1 MSGARSWA
9 LPIST
14 WSPAWRSQSRYWSVS
29 ITTKLSLPVTTPPFA
44 STRTISPT
52 SPATESASRAT
63 STPTSNRSSPR
74 SRVLRG
80 TQGSLW
86 VARLTARVQ
95 RACRICS
102 GPLALSHSGEGS
114 GLTAESFAPTNH
126 RPGEHAG
133 LWACADCGTVQQ
145 IDIPKGAA
153 LEDLYREMADSDYL
167 AEEQGRR
174 ETARR
179 LLDLVGAHGPPGTL
193 LDVGCGHGLL
203 LDEARRRGFSVK
215 GIELSRTAAGYARD
229 VLGLDVFEGALEEF
243 AAAHEGPG
251 FDAIVL
257 ADVIE
262 HLPDPLG
269 ALDACR
275 DLLNPGGA
283 LCVVT
288 PDPASLTAR
297 AAGGRWWGYLPAH
310 TFLFPRATLR
320 ELLEAR
326 ALVIAEDVPLRRTFT
341 ARYWL
346 NGLAERGGGLGRTV
360 ATLARAPV
368 AGRPLTLSLHDERVI
383 LAHKLEP
390 ARPPKPLV
398 RQRGGDYRV
407 HVVLPAY
414 KAVETVE
421 LVAGAI
427 PPDAVDRALVVDDA
441 SPDDTS
447 ETALRA
453 GFDVVRHHANRGYGA
468 SQKTSYVRA
477 ILDDADAVV
486 MVHADNQYDPA
497 LVAQMVRPIEAGIA
511 DVVIGSRLLED
522 EAIAGGMPRWKWVGN
537 RALTAIEN
545 MAFRRGY
552 SEYHTGYRAF
562 STEFLRS
569 IPFLRNS
576 DEFVFDQEIFAQMV
590 STRARVVELPIP
602 TRYFLEASTVSFRA
616 SVEYGLRTLGVLLR
630 YRLHERGRRWS
641 LLSPPATRIR
651 AESETGAAVSE

>member
-1 MSGARSWA
+1 
-9 LPIST
+9 
-14 WSPAWRSQSRYWSVS
+14 VS
-29 ITTKLSLPVTTPPFA
+29 ERI
-44 STRTISPT
+44 
-52 SPATESASRAT
+52 
-63 STPTSNRSSPR
+63 
-74 SRVLRG
+74 
-80 TQGSLW
+80 
-86 VARLTARVQ
+86 
-95 RACRICS
+95 CRICS
-102 GPLALSHSGEGS
+102 GALELSHAGEGS

-133 LWACADCGTVQQ
+133 LWTCADCGTVQQ
-145 IDIPKGAA
+145 LDIPEETD
-153 LEDLYREMADSDYL
+153 LTTLYREMSDSDYL
-167 AEEQGRR
+167 AEERGRR
-174 ETARR
+174 ATARR

-193 LDVGCGHGLL
+193 LEVGCGHGLL
-203 LDEARRRGFSVK
+203 LDEARRRGHSVK
-215 GIELSRTAAGYARD
+215 GVELSRNAAGYARD
-229 VLGLDVFEGALEEF
+229 VLGLDVFEGPLEEF
-243 AAAHEGPG
+243 AAAHEGEG

-262 HLPDPLG
+262 HLEDPLA

-275 DLLNPGGA
+275 DLLAPGGA

-288 PDPASLTAR
+288 PDPSSLTAR
-297 AAGGRWWGYLPAH
+297 IAGARWWGYLPAH
-310 TFLFPRATLR
+310 TFLFPRGTLR

-326 ALVIAEDVPLRRTFT
+326 ALVVAEDVPLKRTFA

-346 NGLAERGGGLGRTV
+346 SGLGERGGRMAKLLAAAARTPLGR
-360 ATLARAPV
+360 
-368 AGRPLTLSLHDERVI
+368 RPLTLSLHDERVV
-383 LAHKLEP
+383 LAHKLQP

-398 RQRGGDYRV
+398 KERGGDYRV

-414 KAVETVE
+414 KAVETID
-421 LVAGAI
+421 LVADAI
-427 PPDAVDRALVVDDA
+427 PPDAVDRTLLVDDA
-441 SPDDTS
+441 SPDETS
-447 ETALRA
+447 AAALRA
-453 GFDVVRHHANRGYGA
+453 GFDVMTHHANRGYGA

-537 RALTAIEN
+537 RALTMIEN

-576 DEFVFDQEIFAQMV
+576 DAFVFDQEIFAQMV
-590 STRARVVELPIP
+590 STRARVLELPIP
-602 TRYFLEASTVSFRA
+602 TRYFLEASTVSFGA
-616 SVEYGLRTLGVLLR
+616 SVEYGLRTLGVLVR

-641 LLSPPATRIR
+641 LLNPPAARIR
-651 AESETGAAVSE
+651 AETETGTAVPE